1 MTKRGAAKQV
11 VLWLGLLMCVY
22 ALWRSRMLMTDAVGR
37 AGIMGWACVACLLV
51 GGWGFAVVAW
61 RWYLLA
67 YTGQVPSWR
76 AAMRQ
81 MGLLLIGKYIP
92 GGVFGFLARLYD
104 QAGVSRQRLFWAG
117 LAEQSVGVVMPITL
131 GGVLYLAAVWHIA
144 WLCLALSLP
153 LLAVAGIRL
162 LHRLAEWLPWTRRH
176 VVAELPAWRMLL
188 LAATGQ
194 LAQLLF
200 WVALAAMLA
209 HALFGLEIQAALGV
223 AGAFLLAVAAGML
236 VVFVPGGIGV
246 REVAL
251 VGLASYWVEMPQ
263 ATFLTALL
271 RILSSALDLAAG
283 GVAAVISA
291 DGETE

>member
-1 MTKRGAAKQV
+1 MTKRGASKQV
-11 VLWLGLLMCVY
+11 VLWLGLLLCAY
-22 ALWRSRMLMTDAVGR
+22 ALWRSRMLITDVVGHV
-37 AGIMGWACVACLLV
+37 GIMGWACAACLLV
-51 GGWGFAVVAW
+51 GGWAFAVMAW

-67 YTGQVPSWR
+67 YIGQVPRWR
-76 AAMRQ
+76 TAMRQ
-81 MGLLLIGKYIP
+81 IGLLLIGKYIP

-104 QAGVSRQRLFWAG
+104 QTGASRQRLFWAG
-117 LAEQSVGVVMPITL
+117 LAEQSVGVAMPTAL
-131 GGVLYLAAVWHIA
+131 GGVLYLAAIWHMV
-144 WLCLALSLP
+144 WLCMALALP
-153 LLAVAGIRL
+153 LLAVVGIHL
-162 LHRLAEWLPWTRRH
+162 LHRLATWLPWLRRH
-176 VVAELPAWRMLL
+176 AIAEVPAWRMLL

-209 HALFGLEIQAALGV
+209 HALFGLGIQAALGV

-236 VVFVPGGIGV
+236 VVVVPGGIGV

-251 VGLASYWVEMPQ
+251 VGLASRWVEMPQ
-263 ATFLTALL
+263 AIFLTALL

-283 GVAAVISA
+283 GVAAVIGA